1 MNIKQAIKNWLY
13 SDDKIKALEPCVD
26 STRILNQPPTLNFS
40 IYHANGGKVVE
51 FRTYD
56 QKNDKSNFSTYIVSD
71 HDDIGDKLSKI
82 ITLELLK
89 Y

>member
-13 SDDKIKALEPCVD
+13 SDERLIACNDQD
-26 STRILNQPPTLNFS
+26 SYRQLNQPPSLNFNL
-40 IYHANGGKVVE
+40 YHANGGMVVE

-56 QKNDKSNFSTYIVSD
+56 QKTDRTNFSTYIVTD
-71 HDDIGDKLSKI
+71 EDNIGEKISKI